1 MIGFRLAL
9 FAVLGLMLSFGVA
22 AENDAGCPD
31 VEVRYTGVNKRY
43 SDHSLGMFVVENRGA
58 RPVHFGLSSRRD
70 KVLYPRAAEVQW
82 KRQGGQAWRAYRY
95 VLEDALPPFYTLA
108 IEPGEVERVAVSSEL
123 FGWKGRDVEEI
134 YSINLFTTDF
144 KCTYRSPDFLPSA

>member
-1 MIGFRLAL
+1 MIRSVMLLPVA
-9 FAVLGLMLSFGVA
+9 LGLMLCFGVA
-22 AENDAGCPD
+22 AEDGAGCPD

-43 SDHSLGMFVVENRGA
+43 SDQSLGMFSIENRGG
-58 RPVHFGLSSRRD
+58 RRVQLGLSSRRE

-82 KRQGGQAWRAYRY
+82 KRQGEQAWRAYRY

-144 KCTYRSPDFLPSA
+144 KCAYRSPDFLPSE